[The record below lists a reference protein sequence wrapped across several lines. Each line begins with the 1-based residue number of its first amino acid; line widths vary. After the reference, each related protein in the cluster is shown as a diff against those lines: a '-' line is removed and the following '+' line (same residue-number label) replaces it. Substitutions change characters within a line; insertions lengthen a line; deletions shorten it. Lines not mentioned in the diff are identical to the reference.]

1 MTCGATG
8 FCCAIDS
15 VGTGIITSVA
25 GSAGVSIFCVEPA
38 SNPDGAVNRRSG
50 GRFVSS
56 AGSWASRLRRQQDL
70 GSGLVLRV
78 AHGFGLLG
86 VVRLVGGFIRFG
98 FVRLVR
104 P

>member
-15 VGTGIITSVA
+15 VGTGGITSVA
-25 GSAGVSIFCVEPA
+25 GSAGVSIFWVEPA

-56 AGSWASRLRRQQDL
+56 AGSWACGLRRQQDL
-70 GSGLVLRV
+70 GSGLVLRIG
-78 AHGFGLLG
+78 HGLGLL
-86 VVRLVGGFIRFG
+86 G
-98 FVRLVR
+98 FVRLVGDFGR
-104 P
+104 